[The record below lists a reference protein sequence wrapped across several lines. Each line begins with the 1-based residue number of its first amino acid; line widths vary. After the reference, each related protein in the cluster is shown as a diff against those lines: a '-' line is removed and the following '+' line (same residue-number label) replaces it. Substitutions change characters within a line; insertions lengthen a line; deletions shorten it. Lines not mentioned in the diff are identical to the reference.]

1 MAKNP
6 ILNSSK
12 FNDLRKSNNKETTAI
27 ILTPQERRIVELAMM
42 NLRLSVDAATPLER
56 VIRTLELKILSL
68 PRKEN

>member
-1 MAKNP
+1 MAK
-6 ILNSSK
+6 
-12 FNDLRKSNNKETTAI
+12 KEEITNVP
-27 ILTPQERRIVELAMM
+27 LTVQERRIVELAMM